1 MDVCGTTLDG
11 REALELLRAHR
22 PDLALLDQDLPGVP
36 TLSLLRA
43 IARDHL
49 ASGVVVVSGN
59 PETRQPYEA
68 VAAGA
73 RGYLTHEAGADAI
86 TRALVMVARGE
97 VMFAAE
103 VQTKLFERFRE
114 RNRDSAPDA
123 LEPGTQ
129 LLLRLVAQGL
139 EPRDIAARL
148 DLSPAALERRLRA
161 VCERFNVGS
170 PTTAAFNAME
180 QGLLE

>member
-1 MDVCGTTLDG
+1 MDVCGTTVNG

-22 PDLALLDQDLPGVP
+22 PDLALLDQDLAGVP

-43 IARDHL
+43 IERDHL
-49 ASGVVVVSGN
+49 ARGVVVVSGD
-59 PETRQPYEA
+59 PEARQPYEA

-73 RGYLTHEAGADAI
+73 RAYLTHEAGAEAI
-86 TRALVMVARGE
+86 TRALAMVARGE

-114 RNRDSAPDA
+114 LNRGSAPDA
-123 LEPGTQ
+123 LDPGTQ

-148 DLSPAALERRLRA
+148 DLSPEALEKRLQ
-161 VCERFNVGS
+161 VMCEHFNVGS